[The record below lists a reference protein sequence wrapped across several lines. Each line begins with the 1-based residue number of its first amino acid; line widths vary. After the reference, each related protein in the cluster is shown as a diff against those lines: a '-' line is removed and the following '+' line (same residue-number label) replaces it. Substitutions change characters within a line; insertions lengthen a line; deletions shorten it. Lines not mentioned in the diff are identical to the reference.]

1 MSSAKSATQ
10 KTQSE
15 LRRAGRVAREN
26 LSDRERYLA
35 SEKIAEKVT
44 RSCWFQRASFVACYL
59 SAPDEVATWS
69 IIQRA
74 WNMKKRIFAPVLK
87 KNDRMQFCELT
98 ADTSIQVNQ
107 FGLAEPVS
115 DKIISPRMLD
125 IVITPVV
132 AFDDTGHRVGMGG
145 GYFDR
150 TFSFLRGR
158 KHLFHPKLVGVAF
171 ACQKVERI
179 SPNPWDIPLFDTI
192 NEAK

>member
-1 MSSAKSATQ
+1 MPSAKSAAQ
-10 KTQSE
+10 KTQSK
-15 LRRAGRVAREN
+15 LRNAGRVARET
-26 LSDRERYLA
+26 LSDRERHLA

-44 RSCWFQRASFVACYL
+44 RSYWFQRASFVACYL
-59 SAPDEVATWS
+59 STPDEVATWS

-87 KNDRMQFCELT
+87 KNGFMQFCELT

-107 FGLAEPVS
+107 LGIAEPVS

-132 AFDDTGHRVGMGG
+132 AFDDIGHRVGMGG

-158 KHLFHPKLVGVAF
+158 KHLFHPKLIGVAF

-192 NEAK
+192 NDAM